1 MDVILILEKLESL
14 GLIRLHK
21 VINDYYQIYCP
32 FHNDGNERKPSCGV
46 LLQEQYRNGQKY
58 PQGWVHCFTCGYA
71 KTLPEAISDILKS
84 KSISKSGEDWLL
96 ENIPGFEST
105 SDFEFLLP
113 DNLVADI
120 QSKYALDY
128 IQRQVQPAPQYVTEE
143 ELSKYR
149 YTVPY
154 MYERKLT
161 DELIEKFD
169 VGVDMNWVPP
179 GRKKAVP
186 SLTFPV
192 RDREGHTLFVC
203 RRSIEGKFFSIPKD
217 VTKPVYGIDMIPP
230 NCKSVVI
237 CESIINCLTC
247 WRYGYPAVA
256 LLGTGNAYQ
265 IQQLRELGVNEYT
278 VCMDGDEAGERATNK
293 LKRNLKNVA
302 IIWEIHMPDGK
313 DVNDLDKDQF
323 EKLYKSRD

>member
-84 KSISKSGEDWLL
+84 KSISNSGEDWLL

-128 IQRQVQPAPQYVTEE
+128 IQRQIQPAPQYVTEE